1 MRKSNKN
8 KTGIVLG
15 IILGCVALL
24 TVIAGIIIGITSRN
38 AGDST
43 DTSQPADRSG
53 EDTDLPVDLF

>member
-1 MRKSNKN
+1 MKKSNKS
-8 KTGIVLG
+8 KTGIILG

-43 DTSQPADRSG
+43 DTSQPSDKSS
-53 EDTDLPVDLF
+53 ENPDLPVEWF